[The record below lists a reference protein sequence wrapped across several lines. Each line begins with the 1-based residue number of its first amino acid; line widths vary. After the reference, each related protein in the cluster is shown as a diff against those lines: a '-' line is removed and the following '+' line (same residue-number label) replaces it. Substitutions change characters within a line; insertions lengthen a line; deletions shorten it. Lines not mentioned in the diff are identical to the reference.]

1 MKKNILCSAAVLAAL
16 SLTACSKQSSS
27 QDKQASQISSKV
39 VKKASSSSKSESSQA
54 SSSNSASTSSS
65 SSSQQTTLWNSQ
77 KSQQLASF
85 MANWGAGMKQK
96 YVSYTPSSPVDFYGI
111 KAPADQLSGKYPV
124 SVDDVNNEVAVKWS
138 TTGQEAQNTYLIV
151 ACYSDATSA
160 RYADKHL
167 YFFTIYNGKPV
178 VLVTMQNQGN
188 ARNNLGFRE
197 TENVNLKNGF
207 NKIVGTS
214 SSANSNTATD
224 NGSAGLPVSDDQAV
238 QAFYTFLRQHEEGDD
253 IYNSFKQDEI
263 QLLFFHDVSGK
274 NVASDVNKAVTRT
287 FPKNTYEVRAQ
298 PHAEGQVHFQRIS
311 DDTIRVFNVPDA
323 FQDDRLTK
331 NSAWAVAQANNYMD
345 HPKVMKLSPA
355 DSTMLNLMKSK
366 LTH

>member
-1 MKKNILCSAAVLAAL
+1 
-16 SLTACSKQSSS
+16 
-27 QDKQASQISSKV
+27 
-39 VKKASSSSKSESSQA
+39 
-54 SSSNSASTSSS
+54 
-65 SSSQQTTLWNSQ
+65 
-77 KSQQLASF
+77 

-323 FQDDRLTK
+323 FQDDRWTK

-345 HPKVMKLSPA
+345 HPKVI
-355 DSTMLNLMKSK
+355 T
-366 LTH
+366 

>member
-39 VKKASSSSKSESSQA
+39 VKKSSSSSKSESSQG
-54 SSSNSASTSSS
+54 SSNNSASASSS
-65 SSSQQTTLWNSQ
+65 SSSQQRTLWNGQ

-85 MANWGAGMKQK
+85 MASWAAGMKQK
-96 YVSYTPSSPVDFYGI
+96 YVSYTPSSPVDFYGTE
-111 KAPADQLSGKYPV
+111 APADQLSGKYPV

-323 FQDDRLTK
+323 FQDDRWTK
-331 NSAWAVAQANNYMD
+331 NSAWAVEQANNYMD

>member
-1 MKKNILCSAAVLAAL
+1 MQKSILCSAAVLATL

-27 QDKQASQISSKV
+27 QDKQASQISSK
-39 VKKASSSSKSESSQA
+39 SESSQA
-54 SSSNSASTSSS
+54 SSSNSANASSS
-65 SSSQQTTLWNSQ
+65 SSSQQRALWNRQ

-85 MANWGAGMKQK
+85 MASWSAGMKQK
-96 YVSYTPSSPVDFYGI
+96 YVSYTPSSPVDFYGTE
-111 KAPADQLSGKYPV
+111 APADQLSGRYPV

-151 ACYSDATSA
+151 ACYSDAASA
-160 RYADKHL
+160 GYADKHL

-197 TENVNLKNGF
+197 TKNVNLKNGF

-214 SSANSNTATD
+214 STTNSNTASD

-238 QAFYTFLRQHEEGDD
+238 QAFYTFLRQHEEGSD

-263 QLLFFHDVSGK
+263 ELLFFNDVSGK
-274 NVASDVNKAVTRT
+274 NVAGDVNKAVTRV
-287 FPKNTYEVRAQ
+287 FPKNTYEVMAQ
-298 PHAEGQVHFQRIS
+298 PHSEGQVYFQRIS
-311 DDTIRVFNVPDA
+311 DDTIRVFNVPYA
-323 FQDDRLTK
+323 FQDDHWTK

-345 HPKVMKLSPA
+345 HPKVMKFSPV

-366 LTH
+366 LSH

>member
-16 SLTACSKQSSS
+16 SLTACSKQNSS

-39 VKKASSSSKSESSQA
+39 VKKASSSSKSESSQG
-54 SSSNSASTSSS
+54 SSNNSASASSS
-65 SSSQQTTLWNSQ
+65 SSSQQRTLWNGQ

-85 MANWGAGMKQK
+85 MASWAAGMKQK

-238 QAFYTFLRQHEEGDD
+238 QAFYTFLRQHEGGDD

-287 FPKNTYEVRAQ
+287 FPKNTYEVKAQ

-323 FQDDRLTK
+323 FQDDRWTK

>member
-1 MKKNILCSAAVLAAL
+1 MKKSILCSAAVLAGL

-27 QDKQASQISSKV
+27 QDKQAGQTSSKV

-54 SSSNSASTSSS
+54 SSS
-65 SSSQQTTLWNSQ
+65 SSSQQTTLWNRL

-85 MANWGAGMKQK
+85 MASWGAGMKQK
-96 YVSYTPSSPVDFYGI
+96 YVSYTPSSPVDFYGT

-124 SVDDVNNEVAVKWS
+124 SVDDINNEVAVKWS

-151 ACYSDATSA
+151 ACYSDAASA

-207 NKIVGTS
+207 NKIFGTS
-214 SSANSNTATD
+214 GTTNSNTATD

-238 QAFYTFLRQHEEGDD
+238 QAFYTFLRQHEEGSD

-263 QLLFFHDVSGK
+263 QLLFFNDVSGK
-274 NVASDVNKAVTRT
+274 NVASDVNKAVTRV
-287 FPKNTYEVRAQ
+287 FPKNTYGVRAQ
-298 PHAEGQVHFQRIS
+298 PHSEGQVYFQRIS

-323 FQDDRLTK
+323 FQDDRWTK

-345 HPKVMKLSPA
+345 HPKAMKFSPV

-366 LTH
+366 LSH

>member
-1 MKKNILCSAAVLAAL
+1 MKKGILCSAAVLAAL

-54 SSSNSASTSSS
+54 SSSNSASASSS

-85 MANWGAGMKQK
+85 MASWGAGMKQK
-96 YVSYTPSSPVDFYGI
+96 YVSYTPSSPVDFYGT

-124 SVDDVNNEVAVKWS
+124 SVDDVNHEVAVKWS

-188 ARNNLGFRE
+188 DRNNLGFRE

-214 SSANSNTATD
+214 GTTNSNTATD

-238 QAFYTFLRQHEEGDD
+238 QAFYTFLRQHEEGSD

-263 QLLFFHDVSGK
+263 QLLFFNDVSGK
-274 NVASDVNKAVTRT
+274 NVASDVNKAVTRV

-298 PHAEGQVHFQRIS
+298 PHSEGQVYFQRIS

-323 FQDDRLTK
+323 FQDDRWTK

-345 HPKVMKLSPA
+345 HPKVMKFSPT

>member
-1 MKKNILCSAAVLAAL
+1 MKKSILCSAAVLAAL

-27 QDKQASQISSKV
+27 QDKQASQISSK
-39 VKKASSSSKSESSQA
+39 SESSQA
-54 SSSNSASTSSS
+54 SSSNSANASSS
-65 SSSQQTTLWNSQ
+65 SSSQQRALWNSQ
-77 KSQQLASF
+77 KSRQLASF
-85 MANWGAGMKQK
+85 MASWSAGMKQK
-96 YVSYTPSSPVDFYGI
+96 YVSYTPSSPVDFYGTE
-111 KAPADQLSGKYPV
+111 APADQLSGRYPV

-151 ACYSDATSA
+151 ACYSDAASA
-160 RYADKHL
+160 GYADKHL

-188 ARNNLGFRE
+188 AQNNLGFRE
-197 TENVNLKNGF
+197 TKNVNLKNGF

-214 SSANSNTATD
+214 STTNSNTATD

-238 QAFYTFLRQHEEGDD
+238 QAFYTFLRQHEEGSD

-263 QLLFFHDVSGK
+263 ESLFFNDVSGK
-274 NVASDVNKAVTRT
+274 NVAGDVNKAVTRV

-298 PHAEGQVHFQRIS
+298 PHSEGQVYFQRIS
-311 DDTIRVFNVPDA
+311 DDTIRVFNVPYA
-323 FQDDRLTK
+323 FQDDRWTK

-345 HPKVMKLSPA
+345 HPKVMKFSPV

-366 LTH
+366 LSH

>member
-1 MKKNILCSAAVLAAL
+1 MKKSILCSAAVLAAL

-27 QDKQASQISSKV
+27 QGKQASSKV

-54 SSSNSASTSSS
+54 SSSNSKSASSS
-65 SSSQQTTLWNSQ
+65 SSSQQRTLWNSQ

-85 MANWGAGMKQK
+85 MASWGAGMKQK
-96 YVSYTPSSPVDFYGI
+96 YVSYTPSSPVDFYGTE
-111 KAPADQLSGKYPV
+111 APADQLSGKYPV

-138 TTGQEAQNTYLIV
+138 TTGHEAQNTYLIV

-188 ARNNLGFRE
+188 VRNNLGFRE

-214 SSANSNTATD
+214 STTNSNTATD

-238 QAFYTFLRQHEEGDD
+238 QAFYTFLRQHEEGYE
-253 IYNSFKQDEI
+253 IYDSFKQDEI
-263 QLLFFHDVSGK
+263 QSLFFNDVSGK
-274 NVASDVNKAVTRT
+274 NVAGDVNKAVTRV
-287 FPKNTYEVRAQ
+287 FPKNTYEVMAQ
-298 PHAEGQVHFQRIS
+298 PHAEGQVYFQRIS
-311 DDTIRVFNVPDA
+311 DDTIRVFNVPYA
-323 FQDDRLTK
+323 FQDDRWTK

-345 HPKVMKLSPA
+345 HPKVMKFSPV

>member
-1 MKKNILCSAAVLAAL
+1 MKKSILCSAAVLAAL

-27 QDKQASQISSKV
+27 QDKQASQISSK
-39 VKKASSSSKSESSQA
+39 SESSQA
-54 SSSNSASTSSS
+54 SSSNSANASSS
-65 SSSQQTTLWNSQ
+65 SSSQQRALWNRQ

-85 MANWGAGMKQK
+85 MASWSAGMKQK
-96 YVSYTPSSPVDFYGI
+96 YVSYTPSSPVDFYGTE
-111 KAPADQLSGKYPV
+111 APADQLSGRYPV

-151 ACYSDATSA
+151 ACYSDAASA
-160 RYADKHL
+160 GYADKHL

-197 TENVNLKNGF
+197 TKNVNLKNGF

-214 SSANSNTATD
+214 STTNSNTATD

-238 QAFYTFLRQHEEGDD
+238 QAFYTFLRQHEEGSD
-253 IYNSFKQDEI
+253 IYNSFEQDEI
-263 QLLFFHDVSGK
+263 QSLFFNDVSGK
-274 NVASDVNKAVTRT
+274 NVAGDVNKAVTRV
-287 FPKNTYEVRAQ
+287 FPKNTYEVMAQ
-298 PHAEGQVHFQRIS
+298 PHAEGQLYFQRIS
-311 DDTIRVFNVPDA
+311 DDTIRVFNIPYA
-323 FQDDRLTK
+323 FQDDRWTK

-345 HPKVMKLSPA
+345 HPKVMKFSPV

-366 LTH
+366 LSH

>member
-1 MKKNILCSAAVLAAL
+1 MKKSILCSAAVLAAL

-27 QDKQASQISSKV
+27 QDKQASQISSK
-39 VKKASSSSKSESSQA
+39 SESSQA
-54 SSSNSASTSSS
+54 SSSNSANASSS
-65 SSSQQTTLWNSQ
+65 SSSQQRALWNSQ
-77 KSQQLASF
+77 KSRQLASF
-85 MANWGAGMKQK
+85 MASWSAGMKQK
-96 YVSYTPSSPVDFYGI
+96 YVSYTPSSPVDFYGTE
-111 KAPADQLSGKYPV
+111 APADQLSGRYPV

-151 ACYSDATSA
+151 ACYSDAASA
-160 RYADKHL
+160 GYADKHL

-197 TENVNLKNGF
+197 TKNVNLKNGF

-214 SSANSNTATD
+214 STTNSNTASD
-224 NGSAGLPVSDDQAV
+224 NGSAGLQVSDDQAV
-238 QAFYTFLRQHEEGDD
+238 QAFYTFLRQHEEGSD

-263 QLLFFHDVSGK
+263 QSLFFNDVSGR
-274 NVASDVNKAVTRT
+274 NVAGDVNKAVTRV
-287 FPKNTYEVRAQ
+287 FPKNTYEVMAQ
-298 PHAEGQVHFQRIS
+298 PHSEGQVYFQRIS
-311 DDTIRVFNVPDA
+311 DDTIRVFNVPYA
-323 FQDDRLTK
+323 FQDDRWTK

-345 HPKVMKLSPA
+345 HPKVMKFSPV

-366 LTH
+366 LSH